1 MRIKLARTAGFCMGV
16 RRALEMVLT
25 EANKA
30 TGPLYTYGPL
40 IHNEQVMELLE
51 SKGVRP
57 INDVQG
63 IQKGTIAIRA
73 HGIPPEQRRL
83 LRNSGL
89 RIIDATCPRVARV
102 QSIVRYHTHKGYG
115 AIILGESD
123 HPEVVGLK
131 GYGNGR
137 AYVIGSIE
145 ELPSLGGTDKI
156 IVVAQT
162 TQEKRYYLEVAESI
176 RKRFPEAIVFD
187 TICDATE
194 RRQEEIRGLAPHVD
208 AIVVVGG
215 YHSGNTRRLAQVAK
229 STGVSTFHVETE
241 AELDRKDLSAMEV
254 IGVTA
259 GASTPNWMI
268 KKVAQQI
275 EGIRGRSET
284 SVGRVLR
291 YVFKFLL
298 QTNLVVSLGAFF
310 LTYASLILS
319 GGNPDLVHPF
329 LSFLY
334 IYAMH
339 VLNRFLD
346 KGAGVY
352 NDPERASFFKRHLK
366 VIMASGLLATVGC
379 LILASSIGFATFL
392 AVLGLNILGCIYSLP
407 ILPLRRKKLGRY
419 LKLKDI
425 PGSKTLAQAL
435 AWGAVISLL
444 PILEPEGPGRAS
456 VMASFLYVFSVVYV
470 RCALFDIFQVQG
482 DLIVGSETIA
492 IALGEKRTLLLLK
505 AVILL
510 GAAHLLLAPH
520 YTTAGAFSHLL
531 LLSYLTL
538 SITLLTYERRW
549 LYPSTRMEA
558 LVEGNLFLAGFLG
571 LLSHYPSWP
580 P

>member
-1 MRIKLARTAGFCMGV
+1 MKIKLARTAGFCMGV
-16 RRALEMVLT
+16 RRAIEMVLT
-25 EANKA
+25 EANRD

-40 IHNEQVMELLE
+40 IHNDQVMRLLE
-51 SKGVRP
+51 SKGVLP
-57 INDVQG
+57 ISDIQG

-83 LRNSGL
+83 LKSSGL

-123 HPEVVGLK
+123 HPEVIGLK
-131 GYGNGR
+131 GYGDGM
-137 AYVIGSIE
+137 AYVIGNID
-145 ELPSLGGTDKI
+145 ELPGLTETEKI

-162 TQEKRYYLEVAESI
+162 TQEKRHYLEVVESI
-176 RKRFPEAIVFD
+176 KKRFPEAIVFD
-187 TICDATE
+187 TICSATE
-194 RRQEEIRGLAPHVD
+194 RRQDEIRGLAQQVD

-229 STGVSTFHVETE
+229 STGVPTFHVEKET
-241 AELDRKDLSAMEV
+241 ELDPKALSAMEV

-275 EGIRGRSET
+275 EGIRSRKET

-291 YVFKFLL
+291 YVFKFLF
-298 QTNLVVSLGAFF
+298 QTNLVVSAGAFF

-319 GGNPDLVHPF
+319 GRDPDFVHPS

-346 KGAGVY
+346 KGAGFY
-352 NDPERASFFKRHLK
+352 NDPERAAFFKKHRD
-366 VIMASGLLATVGC
+366 VIMASGLAAIIGC
-379 LILASSIGFATFL
+379 ISLSYSIGFTTFL
-392 AVLGLNILGCIYSLP
+392 AVVGLNILGCIYSLP
-407 ILPLRRKKLGRY
+407 ILPVRRRKLGRY
-419 LKLKDI
+419 FKIKDI

-435 AWGAVISLL
+435 AWGAVIALL
-444 PILEPEGPGRAS
+444 PLLEPEGPSKAS
-456 VMASFLYVFSVVYV
+456 VIASFLYVFSVVYV
-470 RCALFDIFQVQG
+470 RCAFFDIFQVQG

-510 GAAHLLLAPH
+510 GAAHLMSAPL
-520 YTTAGAFSHLL
+520 YSTAGSFSHLL
-531 LLSYLTL
+531 ILSYLSL
-538 SITLLTYERRW
+538 SIALLTYERRW
-549 LYPSTRMEA
+549 LYPSTRLEA
-558 LVEGNLFLAGFLG
+558 LVEANLFFAGFLG
-571 LLSHYPSWP
+571 LLFHYVS
-580 P
+580 